1 MNLVT
6 AYGMVNLDVLDR
18 EEAKFIS
25 LFWNISYLPVKIYN
39 IIEYLV
45 DITEAANLCKS
56 PAQVINVGLEIIRN
70 SSDIKQALTDWF
82 NQPIEDQIWTTS
94 KTYFTTTYRDLK
106 QAMGPTLQNTPFHQS
121 NQMTEKLKSDFE
133 RVRDD
138 VLISMNDLVY

>member
-56 PAQVINVGLEIIRN
+56 PAQVINVGL
-70 SSDIKQALTDWF
+70 
-82 NQPIEDQIWTTS
+82 
-94 KTYFTTTYRDLK
+94 
-106 QAMGPTLQNTPFHQS
+106 
-121 NQMTEKLKSDFE
+121 
-133 RVRDD
+133 
-138 VLISMNDLVY
+138 